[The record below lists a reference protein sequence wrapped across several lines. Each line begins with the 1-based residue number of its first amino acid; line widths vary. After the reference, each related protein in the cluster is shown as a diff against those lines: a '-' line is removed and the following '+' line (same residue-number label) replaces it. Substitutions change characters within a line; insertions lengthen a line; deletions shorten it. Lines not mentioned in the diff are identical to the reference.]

1 MFTHHKIGQKQKQRK
16 NTLLFI
22 TGLFLFL
29 FGLLTTMNCNVRADN
44 ATTLNPGDLFVVT
57 VNGDPDFIQIVT
69 KKEINAGTTIYLS
82 DNAWSE
88 DNTRRKTEGFITMN
102 ITSIVPA
109 GTILSLQ
116 GIDGSSPSLVES
128 QYGNLTRTGT
138 TQGFN
143 LATAGD
149 NILIYQGNSHDDT
162 NSNFIYGVGF
172 GTTSPRITTG
182 NPTANNSYLPSNLVL
197 GTNSLN

>member
-1 MFTHHKIGQKQKQRK
+1 
-16 NTLLFI
+16 
-22 TGLFLFL
+22 
-29 FGLLTTMNCNVRADN
+29 MNCNVRADN